1 MRILTYT
8 VTPEE
13 DDRMVKGILRGSL
26 QLSYTL
32 LKSLKWRENA
42 ILLNGQ
48 SVHVNAI
55 VHAGDVVSV
64 VLSERTPR
72 EDLYC
77 ANAAKPDIV
86 YEDDDLLVLNKAS
99 GMVVHP
105 APGNP
110 DGTLVNALLYH
121 CAGQLSGIGGA
132 IRPGI
137 VHRIDKDTSGLLVV
151 AKNDAAHQALSAQ
164 MSVHSIHRVYHA
176 VVYGNLKE
184 DEGFVEKWLGRDP
197 RDRKKMAVLAE
208 NAAGA
213 KYAYT
218 GWQVLERCGNF
229 TYIACKLKTGRTHQ
243 IRVHMASTGHP
254 LAGDAVYGP
263 KNCIKSLNGQCLH
276 AKELGFVHP
285 RTGEWM
291 QFDSPLP
298 PYFTE
303 FLTRLRKEHRA

>member
-1 MRILTYT
+1 MHTIRLT
-8 VTPEE
+8 PLEE
-13 DDRMVKGILRGSL
+13 DTGTRLDSF
-26 QLSYTL
+26 LSRRVEGLTRSAAARLLAEGCVTCDGAVPGKSYRIAGGEELCVTL
-32 LKSLKWRENA
+32 PEAEEPEAVPQDIPL
-42 ILLNGQ
+42 
-48 SVHVNAI
+48 
-55 VHAGDVVSV
+55 DV
-64 VLSERTPR
+64 
-72 EDLYC
+72 
-77 ANAAKPDIV
+77 V
-86 YEDDDLLVLNKAS
+86 YEDEDVIVVNKPV

-105 APGNP
+105 APGHP

-151 AKNDAAHQALSAQ
+151 AKTDAAHQALTEQ

-184 DEGFVEKWLGRDP
+184 DTGFVEAPIGRDP
-197 RDRKKMAVLAE
+197 KDRKKMAVTQQ
-208 NAAGA
+208 NS

-218 GWQVLERCGNF
+218 GWQVLERFGNF

-243 IRVHMASTGHP
+243 IRVHMASIGHP

-263 KNCIKSLNGQCLH
+263 KNCIRSLNGQCLH

-285 RTGEWM
+285 ATGEWM
-291 QFDSPLP
+291 QFDSSLP
-298 PYFTE
+298 DWFQDY
-303 FLTRLRKEHRA
+303 LSRLRKESRHGAFE